1 MTIQASRFSTYSGAP
16 SIQPSLASTF
26 ETSSNRSSPHASQQ
40 TILTTNIMSAKGQ
53 SPYANSDLA
62 VVARSS
68 STLASSDP
76 KSQDLRSWSGSLERM
91 QDERLQQQR
100 YVMSGSKSEEIRANA
115 LGAKV
120 ERALARRMTGQDAQF
135 TAKKSPM
142 DEKRALEVEAS

>member
-1 MTIQASRFSTYSGAP
+1 MASRFSTYSGAP
-16 SIQPSLASTF
+16 SIQPSLAPTF
-26 ETSSNRSSPHASQQ
+26 DTSSNRSSTRGSLQ
-40 TILTTNIMSAKGQ
+40 TILASKIMSEKGQ
-53 SPYANSDLA
+53 SPYADSDLA
-62 VVARSS
+62 EIARSS

-76 KSQDLRSWSGSLERM
+76 KSHDLRSWSGSLERM

-142 DEKRALEVEAS
+142 DEKRALEVEAN